1 MLIIQ
6 ISIIRSL
13 IIQMTDHPNARQNLI
28 MFMKRILMLKL
39 NDVKIYDK
47 LICTLLW
54 CNKLSIFNRNIEKIS
69 KKSKESKLI
78 LILEAYKTAKKKSG
92 FDSFH

>member
-1 MLIIQ
+1 MDYKYGLTIIQ

-13 IIQMTDHPNARQNLI
+13 IIQMTDHPNTRQNLI

-47 LICTLLW
+47 LICTLL
-54 CNKLSIFNRNIEKIS
+54 
-69 KKSKESKLI
+69 
-78 LILEAYKTAKKKSG
+78 
-92 FDSFH
+92 

>member
-13 IIQMTDHPNARQNLI
+13 IIQMTDHPNTRQNLI

-47 LICTLLW
+47 LICTLL
-54 CNKLSIFNRNIEKIS
+54 
-69 KKSKESKLI
+69 
-78 LILEAYKTAKKKSG
+78 
-92 FDSFH
+92 

>member
-13 IIQMTDHPNARQNLI
+13 IIQMTDHLNTRQNLI

-47 LICTLLW
+47 LICTLL
-54 CNKLSIFNRNIEKIS
+54 
-69 KKSKESKLI
+69 
-78 LILEAYKTAKKKSG
+78 
-92 FDSFH
+92 